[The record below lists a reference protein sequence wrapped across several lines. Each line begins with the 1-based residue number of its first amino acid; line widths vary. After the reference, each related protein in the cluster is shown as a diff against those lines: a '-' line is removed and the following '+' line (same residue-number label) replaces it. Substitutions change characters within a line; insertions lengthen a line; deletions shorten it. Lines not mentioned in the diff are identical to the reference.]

1 MWVTVDRDKLTH
13 SDNAVSTGTNLLET
27 KILINSSESY
37 ADECLQV
44 IHACTNVCF
53 WKTIKKTL
61 MCKSQMPLHT
71 RRHQKC
77 TT

>member
-13 SDNAVSTGTNLLET
+13 SDNTVSTGANLLET

-44 IHACTNVCF
+44 THACAKVYF
-53 WKTIKKTL
+53 WKTTKKTL

-71 RRHQKC
+71 RRHQKYA
-77 TT
+77 T